1 MVVIR
6 ATMATVAMAEMAATE
21 VAAPEAAVAAAAV
34 ETKVTT
40 LTVAVE
46 SNNLVMIRRRRQ
58 LQQLQRREM
67 TVAIGKILLGRLLRQ
82 QPSVVDT
89 VELT

>member
-40 LTVAVE
+40 LTAVE
-46 SNNLVMIRRRRQ
+46 SNNMVMIRRRRQ

-67 TVAIGKILLGRLLRQ
+67 TVAIGKILLGNQLRQ
-82 QPSVVDT
+82 
-89 VELT
+89 

>member
-6 ATMATVAMAEMAATE
+6 ATATAMVMAEMAATE
-21 VAAPEAAVAAAAV
+21 VAAPEAAAEAVAV

-40 LTVAVE
+40 LTAAVE
-46 SNNLVMIRRRRQ
+46 SNNKVMIQRRRQ

-67 TVAIGKILLGRLLRQ
+67 TVAIGKTLLGNLLRQ

-89 VELT
+89 VGLT

>member
-6 ATMATVAMAEMAATE
+6 ATATAMVMAEMAATE
-21 VAAPEAAVAAAAV
+21 VAAPEAAAEAVAA

-40 LTVAVE
+40 MTAVE
-46 SNNLVMIRRRRQ
+46 SNNKVMIQRRRQ

-67 TVAIGKILLGRLLRQ
+67 TVAIGKTLLGNLLRQ

>member
-6 ATMATVAMAEMAATE
+6 ATATAMAMAEMAATE
-21 VAAPEAAVAAAAV
+21 VAAPEAAAVAV

-40 LTVAVE
+40 LTAAVE
-46 SNNLVMIRRRRQ
+46 SNNKVMIQRRRQ

-67 TVAIGKILLGRLLRQ
+67 TVAIGKVLLRQ
-82 QPSVVDT
+82 QSVVDT